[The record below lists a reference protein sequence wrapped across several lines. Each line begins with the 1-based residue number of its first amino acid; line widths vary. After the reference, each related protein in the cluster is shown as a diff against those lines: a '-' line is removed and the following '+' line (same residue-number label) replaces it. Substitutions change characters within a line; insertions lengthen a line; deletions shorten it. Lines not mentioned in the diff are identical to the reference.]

1 MSQSATYPQASRK
14 SARPLW
20 RRLVTDTGPLLVLI
34 ALTAILWFL
43 APAFRSPTSMMLIGL
58 EAASIGVVAAGQT
71 FVILTGGIDLSV
83 EAMVSFAGVVA
94 AILIAGTNVAGGQ
107 LGNGWPSWAAILVAL
122 AAGALVGALQGLIIT
137 GLNIN
142 PFIVTLGFRSMLL
155 GVSLVATRGAG
166 INIQKDGLLG
176 FLTDPIEVFGLRI
189 PMPFLL
195 VLVVYF
201 IAWIVL
207 RHTKLGRYTYAI
219 GGNETAARL
228 SGINVGLTKIAIYA
242 ISGLLAAVG
251 GILVMGRLVSGAYQN
266 GTNMTLISV
275 AAVVI
280 GGTALS
286 GGVGGIWGT
295 LIGVFIIR
303 VVEAGLVY
311 LNVPSN
317 AKEIVI
323 GFIIVL
329 AVAIDVIR
337 RGDVKWLRWR
347 SEIASLRSTG
357 PEPVHQWRRADRL
370 YALLPVL

>member
-1 MSQSATYPQASRK
+1 MSQSATYTQPPKRSNT
-14 SARPLW
+14 LL

-34 ALTAILWFL
+34 ALTALLWAL
-43 APAFRSPTSMMLIGL
+43 APAFRSPTSIMLIGL
-58 EAASIGVVAAGQT
+58 EAAAIGVVAAGQT

-94 AILIAGTNVAGGQ
+94 AILIAGSNVAGGQ
-107 LGNGWPSWAAILVAL
+107 IANGWPSWAAILVAL
-122 AAGALVGALQGLIIT
+122 AAGASVGALQGLLIT
-137 GLNIN
+137 GMNIN

-166 INIQKDGLLG
+166 INIQKDPFLS
-176 FLTDPIEVFGLRI
+176 FLTDPINVLGLRI
-189 PMPFLL
+189 PMPFVLA
-195 VLVVYF
+195 LVVYF
-201 IAWIVL
+201 GAWVVL

-228 SGINVGLTKIAIYA
+228 SGINVGLTKVAIYA
-242 ISGLLAAVG
+242 ISGLLAAFS

-347 SEIASLRSTG
+347 SS
-357 PEPVHQWRRADRL
+357 
-370 YALLPVL
+370 